1 MLLSLPRE
9 LRDLIIEEVLLDPDL
24 TISEPYPHTKLVTE
38 FVYAGHPLRI
48 TPLHNALLCTN
59 PQLRAETLQRAQAL
73 GSAIPAAL
81 DILLL
86 PSGKI
91 RWKWV
96 SRSPS
101 PVSRW
106 GKIEMMKVQVRVQP
120 VQRKYN
126 FQGRISTQS
135 FATAILDP
143 LFAGLQ
149 EMLLHILY
157 AGAEGRVNSIR
168 RLEVHVLHA
177 NHDYE
182 TSVQRHSSWF
192 VPSDN
197 LSNVERPL
205 CVNMRGF
212 GYDHCRDPDGTRI
225 ESIGLFCGEDRRE
238 VCMYSERLRVVDMVD
253 RRRAVAVVAME
264 RREMGW

>member
-9 LRDLIIEEVLLDPDL
+9 LRDLIVEEVLLDPGMTML
-24 TISEPYPHTKLVTE
+24 NPHPHTKLVTE

-48 TPLHNALLCTN
+48 TPFHNPLLCTN
-59 PQLRAETLQRAQAL
+59 PQLRAETLQRAKAL
-73 GSAIPAAL
+73 GNAIPTTL

-86 PSGKI
+86 PSGEVQ
-91 RWKWV
+91 WTWV
-96 SRSPS
+96 SRPPG

-106 GKIEMMKVQVRVQP
+106 EKIEKMTVQMRVQP
-120 VQRKYN
+120 IKRKYD
-126 FQGRISTQS
+126 FQGRVSTQS
-135 FATAILDP
+135 FATAILDL
-143 LFAGLQ
+143 LFASLQ

-157 AGAEGRVNSIR
+157 AGTEGRVNSIG

-177 NHDYE
+177 NHDFE
-182 TSVQRHSSWF
+182 TNVQRHSSWF

-205 CVNMRGF
+205 CVSMRGF

-225 ESIGLFCGEDRRE
+225 ESIGLFCGEDRRQ
-238 VCMYSERLRVVDMVD
+238 VCMYSEPLRVADMIE